1 MTPMTRIART
11 AASRL
16 VAAAPALLL
25 LATATVGF
33 ADDAAAAPAA
43 PHGQSMF
50 ELVLAGG
57 PVELLLLAL
66 SLVCYSLALQFVLTI
81 KRDTLLP
88 DYLADELHNI
98 LAEGPTDEAVENA
111 RNAVA
116 GDTSMLGNIIAA
128 ALDKRDYG
136 YEVMKETAEHV
147 GVAEHNKYMSRVS
160 WLSMFASSATLLGLL
175 GTVSGI
181 IGAFLKMGNAAGGP
195 DANKLAASIGESLVC
210 TFTGLSIAIGGL
222 YFFFW
227 LRNRVNACSLDA
239 AVITGEILDYFR
251 TK

>member
-1 MTPMTRIART
+1 MSRT
-11 AASRL
+11 ARF
-16 VAAAPALLL
+16 AAKIAATVPVLLI
-25 LATATVGF
+25 ATAATGF
-33 ADDAAAAPAA
+33 AEDAAANAPKAT
-43 PHGQSMF
+43 SLF
-50 ELVLAGG
+50 DLILAGG
-57 PVELLLLAL
+57 AVEILLLAL
-66 SLVCYSLALQFVLTI
+66 SLVCYSLALQYVFTI

-98 LAEGPTDEAVENA
+98 LAEGATDEAVENA

-147 GVAEHNKYMSRVS
+147 GIAEHNKYMTRVS

-175 GTVSGI
+175 GTVTGI
-181 IGAFLKMGNAAGGP
+181 IKAFLNMGSAAGGP
-195 DANKLAASIGESLVC
+195 DPTKLAASIGEALVC
-210 TFTGLSIAIGGL
+210 TATGLSIAIGGL

-227 LRNRVNACSLDA
+227 LRNRVNTCSLDA

>member
-1 MTPMTRIART
+1 MSLTT
-11 AASRL
+11 RL
-16 VAAAPALLL
+16 VSRFAALAPVLVL

-33 ADDAAAAPAA
+33 ADDANAAAPA
-43 PHGQSMF
+43 PKGQSLF
-50 ELVLAGG
+50 DLILAGG

-98 LAEGPTDEAVENA
+98 LAEGATDEAVENA

-147 GVAEHNKYMSRVS
+147 GVAEHNKYMARIS

-175 GTVSGI
+175 GTVTGI
-181 IGAFLKMGNAAGGP
+181 IKAFLNMGSSAGGP
-195 DANKLAASIGESLVC
+195 DPSKLAGNIGEALVC
-210 TFTGLSIAIGGL
+210 TATGLSIAIGGL